1 MNITAQI
8 KYLHISPKKMK
19 ALARIVVGLNPA
31 DAISKLLMG
40 SGKGARLLLQAIKS
54 AQADAQN
61 NLKLDTATLIIK
73 SVSILKGPAMKRF
86 QPVSRGMAHSIKK
99 RMSHITVV
107 LTQKE
112 AKVAKVVKKLE
123 EPKKE
128 NS

>member
-1 MNITAQI
+1 M
-8 KYLHISPKKMK
+8 HISPKKMK

-31 DAISKLLMG
+31 DAVEKLLLG
-40 SGKGARLLLQAIKS
+40 SGKGTRLLLQAIKS

-61 NLKLDTATLIIK
+61 NLKLDVATLTIK

-112 AKVAKVVKKLE
+112 AKVVKKLE

-128 NS
+128 NI